1 MWRHMLPNQ
10 SCTAFPSKK
19 VKKAQVLNP
28 VSVWVSKTPSL
39 CSSHLG
45 KPVLGRS
52 SFVRTFLSSCLH
64 EGGVHVLCDRRA
76 GRNHKWNKRIC
87 MLPTKCVHFTSSR
100 ALGNNGNVFSATMIN
115 GITSS
120 GAVSDLPG
128 LAINLYTELR
138 IFTLA
143 TSFLMLFWGALAI
156 HFIRA
161 MFLFLFLYLNDW
173 LSKNYNIQL
182 SSSLEINSLKMSP
195 ILLQSTRYFWQLFTC
210 LLLIFPLNQL
220 PIGI

>member
-1 MWRHMLPNQ
+1 MEK
-10 SCTAFPSKK
+10 SKESPSSQPCVWLGFKDAK
-19 VKKAQVLNP
+19 FVL
-28 VSVWVSKTPSL
+28 
-39 CSSHLG
+39 
-45 KPVLGRS
+45 
-52 SFVRTFLSSCLH
+52 LSSGEACAWTQFLCENISVLKSAWREEYMCYVIDGL
-64 EGGVHVLCDRRA
+64 EG
-76 GRNHKWNKRIC
+76 I
-87 MLPTKCVHFTSSR
+87 TSETNTFACYPPSVFILFPSR
-100 ALGNNGNVFSATMIN
+100 ALGNNGNVFSATVIN
-115 GITSS
+115 GVTSS
-120 GAVSDLPG
+120 GALSDLPG